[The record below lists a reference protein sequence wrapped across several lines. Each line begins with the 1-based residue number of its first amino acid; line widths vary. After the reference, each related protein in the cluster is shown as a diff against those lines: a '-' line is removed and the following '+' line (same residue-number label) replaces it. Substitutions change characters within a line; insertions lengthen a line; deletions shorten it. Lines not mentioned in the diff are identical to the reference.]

1 MNILNE
7 IGLKNGTDKASEVH
21 DYLNKYEKYLP
32 YKRDDRLKIL
42 EIGILNGESLRTW
55 KEYFYNSTIIGID
68 INPDCKK
75 YEEDR
80 IIVEIGDQTDKYFLD
95 GLMKKHG
102 PFDFIL
108 DDGSHIN
115 NHVLTSFEELFKS
128 VKDGGQYIVED
139 VITSYLDDYG
149 GGYMKLGTTIEYFK
163 NIIDE
168 VNFYGQ
174 IVYGKPVPLGRRDD
188 YLLEYSK
195 NNNDNK
201 IGYQI
206 ESINF
211 LNSIIIINKR

>member
-1 MNILNE
+1 MSKLNE

-21 DYLNKYEKYLP
+21 DYLKKYEKYLP
-32 YKRDDRLKIL
+32 YKRDDKLKIL
-42 EIGILNGESLRTW
+42 EIGVLNGESLKTW

-75 YEEDR
+75 YEEDG

-95 GLMKKHG
+95 GLIKKHG

-115 NHVLTSFEELFKS
+115 NHVLASFVILFKS
-128 VKDGGQYIVED
+128 VKEQGQYIVED

-188 YLLEYSK
+188 YLLEYFEK
-195 NNNDNK
+195 NNDNK